1 MLKPAPIEQKT
12 NLMSLVNIF
21 LIPLL
26 LVAPLAALAADSP
39 KAGAAPSNSSP
50 AIPRQGSTLY
60 NPAEP
65 YDVNLPVYPVS
76 YTEEQKQ
83 AQRAAGIALVEGVN
97 DAVRAQRSEYRA
109 EPGVYRLPK
118 GANFNIS
125 RLGAFTLH
133 LPNCEIIME
142 CVEKPLFPLW
152 KVGSFTIVGPVKVDV
167 DPLPY
172 SQGRIVASDYERRRI
187 TVDILPGYRALEAGT
202 KTTELFYAYS
212 PKGIWLPNPSW
223 SQFEWKNAELSA
235 GGRTVTFTIGS
246 ELARDYWDRLYSPGN
261 LAALGYWPTWLMILD
276 DVANVTLQDL
286 DFYGGL
292 FCYGNATETCTMTR
306 VRGRRCP
313 GTNRLYG
320 GGGWQSGTRKCR
332 VTLDSCEF
340 RTSYDDLLDMS
351 SSSMAMVWQ
360 QTSAREIVVWD
371 NIWHRYQDDE
381 PGSLFEFYQKD
392 FTPITSAKL
401 VSAQRVPD
409 DEAKPWIEPAAELIR
424 NALKFKDM
432 TGYRAFWRLKFDK
445 DLTLDPG
452 MLVEDVVDR
461 QMELV
466 MRNCLWSDAGVRV
479 MIQSGKRIELT
490 NNHFVRIAGG
500 LDVKTDSWW
509 WQGATVNNVTIA
521 DNVFLD
527 CNYGALWGSGNAAIS
542 VNSGTE
548 QPIRSFPGRY
558 PNNNIVIRNN
568 RIERSSAGAIIVQNS
583 NNVQIAGN
591 ECRNLFQLKPPSAA
605 IDVTGSGNLSI
616 TSNRVENSPAPAIK
630 ADWVDGLQC
639 NQNTASNLG
648 VAGKPAV
655 MLDLSHVRESTIQ
668 DNRVERSQLEAVVRL
683 ANGTNVQTNRN
694 TASDAPSVP
703 ALINDDKKQP

>member
-1 MLKPAPIEQKT
+1 ME
-12 NLMSLVNIF
+12 
-21 LIPLL
+21 
-26 LVAPLAALAADSP
+26 
-39 KAGAAPSNSSP
+39 AAPSNASP
-50 AIPRQGSTLY
+50 TVPRQGSTLY
-60 NPAEP
+60 DPAEP
-65 YDVNLPVYPVS
+65 YDVNLPVYPVI
-76 YTEEQKQ
+76 YNEEQKQ
-83 AQRAAGIALVEGVN
+83 AQRAAGSALVEGVN
-97 DAVRAQRSEYRA
+97 EAVRAQRAEYRA
-109 EPGVYRLPK
+109 QSGVYRLPK
-118 GANFNIS
+118 GANFNVS
-125 RLGAFTLH
+125 SVGAFTLH
-133 LPNCEIIME
+133 LANCEIIME

-152 KVGSFTIVGPVKVDV
+152 KVGSFTLVGPVKVDV
-167 DPLPY
+167 DPLPC

-187 TVDILPGYRALEAGT
+187 TVDILPGYRALEART

-223 SQFEWKNAELSA
+223 SQFEWKNAELRA

-246 ELARDYWDRLYSPGN
+246 ELARDDWDRLYSPGN
-261 LAALGYWPTWLMILD
+261 LAALGYSPTWLMILD
-276 DVANVTLQDL
+276 EVANVTLQDL

-320 GGGWQSGTRKCR
+320 GGGWQSGTRKGR

-371 NIWHRYQDDE
+371 NIWHRYQDSE
-381 PGSLFEFYQKD
+381 PGSPFEFYQKD

-401 VSAQRVPD
+401 VSAQRVSD
-409 DEAKPWIEPAAELIR
+409 AEAKPWIEPAAELIR
-424 NALKFKDM
+424 TALKFKDL
-432 TGYRAFWRLKFDK
+432 TGYRAFWRLKLDK
-445 DLTLDPG
+445 DVTLPPG
-452 MLVEDVVDR
+452 TLVEDVADR

-466 MRNCLWSDAGVRV
+466 MRNCVWSDAGVRV

-521 DNVFLD
+521 NNVFLA

-542 VNSGTE
+542 INSGTE
-548 QPIRSFPGRY
+548 QPIRTFPERY
-558 PNNNIVIRNN
+558 PNNNIVILNN
-568 RIERSSAGAIIVQNS
+568 RIEGSSAGAILVQNS
-583 NNVQIAGN
+583 NNVQITGN
-591 ECRNLFQLKPPSAA
+591 ECRNLFQLKPPSAGIA
-605 IDVTGSGNLSI
+605 VTGSGHLTI
-616 TSNRVENSPAPAIK
+616 TGNRVENCPVPAIK
-630 ADWVDGLQC
+630 ADWINGLKC

-648 VAGKPAV
+648 TAGKPAV
-655 MLDLSHVRESTIQ
+655 MLDLSHVREATAQ

-683 ANGTNVQTNRN
+683 TNGTNVQTNRN
-694 TASDAPSVP
+694 AASDAPSVP
-703 ALINDDKKQP
+703 ALVNDGKEQP